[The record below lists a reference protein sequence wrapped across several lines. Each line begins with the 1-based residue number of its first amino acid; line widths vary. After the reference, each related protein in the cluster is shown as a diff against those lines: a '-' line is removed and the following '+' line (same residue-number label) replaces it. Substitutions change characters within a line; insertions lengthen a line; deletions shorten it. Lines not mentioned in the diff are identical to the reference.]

1 MHWETLQ
8 INLAQSNHVRCETG
22 WQLDATWSQRLP
34 DYDLW
39 LVWAGRGQMQLRS
52 GMVDLYPGMC
62 LWMRPGGQYIATQ
75 DEQDRLGVSAQ
86 HFELTHHKTGK
97 RLPDAQLP
105 PETIHIADIQ
115 AMVGLMRRIAHL
127 HHLAQSTSEP
137 IANQAK
143 ETSQTLMRGLLM
155 ELACT
160 AAMPPLHLSPSDH
173 LHRSVITQMAADMA
187 ASPHEA
193 TSIKQLADNAG
204 YSPAHFSRI
213 FKQIMGTSPQHYL
226 MEARI
231 NRARQLLQETDWSIT
246 RIAEVMGYRDVYFFS
261 RQFKH
266 VTGLPP
272 SSVRQS

>member
-115 AMVGLMRRIAHL
+115 AMV
-127 HHLAQSTSEP
+127 
-137 IANQAK
+137 
-143 ETSQTLMRGLLM
+143 GLLM